1 VSLIGVDREGAVCIL
16 TLQREEKLNAL
27 SGALERELLDAISGE
42 NVRDSRALVLT
53 GAGKAFSA
61 GADINEFADSDA
73 ASIAAYYADTGD
85 VYERLAALP
94 MPTIAA
100 IHGWCLGGGL
110 EMALATDF
118 RIADETAAFGLP
130 EVEIGILPSSGGTYR
145 LVRLEGGAAQ
155 TLHHSPTS
163 QYGQLSRIGRYDH
176 LDVTATM
183 RELVDDI
190 TSGRFADE
198 WDAERDA
205 GYPKLE
211 EMRSKAA
218 GDRAP
223 HNKLYRPEKDGVA
236 TTIAAFV
243 AAAVGLAPLGA
254 CGVKGPLRPPPPAA
268 ASTSTPGAQ
277 PAASTEI
284 PAPSTEAPAP
294 SPGSP
299 AVSPP
304 KTPETRP

>member
-1 VSLIGVDREGAVCIL
+1 MSLIGVGREGAVCIL

-27 SGALERELLDAISGE
+27 SGALERELLDAVSGE

-145 LVRLEGGAAQ
+145 LVRLLGPAKAKELMLLRRRFDARDAHALGLVTEVVPAGKALERALSIAAELAELPRLAVETTKRAADLIPEASREAAMLIERLGYAALAQ
-155 TLHHSPTS
+155 T
-163 QYGQLSRIGRYDH
+163 D
-176 LDVTATM
+176 DATKAVEDFT
-183 RELVDDI
+183 R
-190 TSGRFADE
+190 
-198 WDAERDA
+198 RD
-205 GYPKLE
+205 
-211 EMRSKAA
+211 R
-218 GDRAP
+218 
-223 HNKLYRPEKDGVA
+223 RP
-236 TTIAAFV
+236 
-243 AAAVGLAPLGA
+243 
-254 CGVKGPLRPPPPAA
+254 
-268 ASTSTPGAQ
+268 
-277 PAASTEI
+277 
-284 PAPSTEAPAP
+284 
-294 SPGSP
+294 
-299 AVSPP
+299 
-304 KTPETRP
+304 

>member
-1 VSLIGVDREGAVCIL
+1 VSLIGVGREGAVCIL

-27 SGALERELLDAISGE
+27 SGALERELLDAVSGE

-145 LVRLEGGAAQ
+145 LVRLLGPAKAKELMLLRRRFDARDAHALGLVTEVVPAGKALERALSIAAELAELPRLAVETTKRAADLIPEASREAAMLIERLGYAALAQ
-155 TLHHSPTS
+155 T
-163 QYGQLSRIGRYDH
+163 D
-176 LDVTATM
+176 DATKAVEDFT
-183 RELVDDI
+183 R
-190 TSGRFADE
+190 
-198 WDAERDA
+198 RD
-205 GYPKLE
+205 
-211 EMRSKAA
+211 R
-218 GDRAP
+218 
-223 HNKLYRPEKDGVA
+223 RP
-236 TTIAAFV
+236 
-243 AAAVGLAPLGA
+243 
-254 CGVKGPLRPPPPAA
+254 
-268 ASTSTPGAQ
+268 
-277 PAASTEI
+277 
-284 PAPSTEAPAP
+284 
-294 SPGSP
+294 
-299 AVSPP
+299 
-304 KTPETRP
+304 